1 MKVEANEK
9 PGEKFISLLAKEL
22 VDIMGEQQTPLNKR
36 TDGRPNVILLAGLQG
51 AGKTTIA
58 GKLSS
63 WILKQQHSKKI
74 LLVAADIYRPAAI
87 DQLQTLGARL
97 QVDVFTEPDQTPVQI
112 SRKALAKALAE
123 GYDMVIIDTAGRQV
137 VDSKLMDELK
147 QIKSAVTPDET
158 LLVVDAMTG
167 QEAATLTAR
176 FNDDIGI
183 TGAILTK
190 LDGDTRGG
198 SALSVRGVSGKP
210 IKFIGV
216 GEGMDDL
223 EPFYPDRMASRIL
236 GMGDIMSLV
245 EKANQ
250 AYSMEEGKEQA
261 KKMQSGTFDF
271 NDYLFQT
278 QAMRTM
284 GGVAGM
290 MKNLPGGMARN
301 FKEED
306 IYQLEQKFKRC
317 EAIIAAMSPEERAQ
331 PDLVAAMGGK
341 KELVQSAFARR
352 KELAKQV
359 GVSDREV
366 DNFVT
371 EFNNMRRMMAR
382 QFKV

>member
-1 MKVEANEK
+1 
-9 PGEKFISLLAKEL
+9 
-22 VDIMGEQQTPLNKR
+22 
-36 TDGRPNVILLAGLQG
+36 
-51 AGKTTIA
+51 
-58 GKLSS
+58 
-63 WILKQQHSKKI
+63 
-74 LLVAADIYRPAAI
+74 
-87 DQLQTLGARL
+87 
-97 QVDVFTEPDQTPVQI
+97 
-112 SRKALAKALAE
+112 
-123 GYDMVIIDTAGRQV
+123 
-137 VDSKLMDELK
+137 
-147 QIKSAVTPDET
+147 
-158 LLVVDAMTG
+158 MTG

-223 EPFYPDRMASRIL
+223 EPFFPDRMASRIL
-236 GMGDIMSLV
+236 GMGDIQSLI

-250 AYSMEEGKEQA
+250 AYSMEEGKAQA

-278 QAMRTM
+278 QAMRKM
-284 GGVAGM
+284 GGIAGM
-290 MKNLPGGMARN
+290 MKNLPGGMSRN

-317 EAIIAAMSPEERAQ
+317 EAIIAAMTPEERSQ
-331 PDLVAAMGGK
+331 PDLVAAQGGK
-341 KELVQSAFARR
+341 KELVQSAFVRR
-352 KELAKQV
+352 SELAKQV

-366 DNFVT
+366 DAFIS
-371 EFNNMRRMMAR
+371 EFNNMRRMMAK
-382 QFKV
+382 QFKVRRILLLLLIIVIVISHFYFPY